1 MSWATEES
9 TTGEPGT
16 TTGRVLGVDLGSRRI
31 GIAVSDDSRQVAS
44 ALMVLT
50 RGESHVSDHGRLTDV
65 IIETGASLVVVG
77 LPLSLSG
84 GAGPAAR
91 AVLDEVS
98 ELRAALDVPVEC
110 CDERYS
116 TVIARRALAAG
127 GRRPIAGAP
136 WWTKWRRRPS
146 CRRGSTAAR
155 LALAAGRSGR
165 PLFVSQGEPG
175 GPVASALSPN
185 EPRLRC
191 PASRPS
197 WRKRPTRRAFTW

>member
-65 IIETGASLVVVG
+65 IIETGAALVVVG

-84 GAGPAAR
+84 AAGPAAR

-98 ELRAALDVPVEC
+98 ELRATLDVPVEC

-127 GRRPIAGAP
+127 GRRP
-136 WWTKWRRRPS
+136 
-146 CRRGSTAAR
+146 
-155 LALAAGRSGR
+155 
-165 PLFVSQGEPG
+165 
-175 GPVASALSPN
+175 VA
-185 EPRLRC
+185 
-191 PASRPS
+191 
-197 WRKRPTRRAFTW
+197 RRAVVDQVAAAAILQTWLDRQRAWPWPQAGPAAPSP